1 MLWPWMV
8 NVFTWSGALLISIGI
23 VANIFIIWPIFEVKR
38 ISLTSLPSLVLQFE
52 RGNNLDLESP
62 GNEVG
67 KKENSNL

>member
-23 VANIFIIWPIFEVKR
+23 VANIFIIWPIFEVKG
-38 ISLTSLPSLVLQFE
+38 ISLINLLTLVLQFE
-52 RGNNLDLESP
+52 RGNNFDLESS

-67 KKENSNL
+67 KKETSNL